1 MFWPLSPAFLN
12 VLATLTGLFKCFGR
26 PHQYCFTFLTS
37 TYITVHSLATLTYI
51 CTCFCHPHQS
61 FICFGHPN
69 QSFYWFWPITP
80 VFYLFQSSPVF
91 LNSFGHSHQSFT
103 WCFHPNQTFI
113 CLGHPVE
120 LFLCL
125 ATFSIILYFVCLSP
139 LLGCV
144 YVYAV
149 LCSHWR
155 LTIFLGNHLLP
166 L

>member
-12 VLATLTGLFKCFGR
+12 VLATLTGLFKCLGR

-120 LFLCL
+120 LFYVWPP
-125 ATFSIILYFVCLSP
+125 SYNILFVCP
-139 LLGCV
+139 LC
-144 YVYAV
+144 YAV
-149 LCSHWR
+149 CMFWPPYVA
-155 LTIFLGNHLLP
+155 IDD
-166 L
+166 